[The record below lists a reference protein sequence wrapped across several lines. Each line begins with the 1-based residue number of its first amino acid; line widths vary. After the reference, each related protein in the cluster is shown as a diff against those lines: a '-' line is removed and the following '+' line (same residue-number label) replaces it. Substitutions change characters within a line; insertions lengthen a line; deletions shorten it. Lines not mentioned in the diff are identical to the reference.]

1 MQMKVT
7 KQSIPGPDRGDET
20 IQRKERDTRNSNKL
34 MDVNPNNIDL
44 LVATTKKVLQ
54 NYEVE
59 AERNTEMER
68 LLTKLDSV
76 RNTHQNCSRGKDGL
90 ASTNNI
96 EASGI
101 PKEKYQTILVN
112 KEAERHLTPSAST
125 PMEGKTREMLERAD
139 PLVPTVSDEAG
150 QERSMSLNMIP
161 PAQGQHQSK
170 HTLKK
175 EGSQFLPNHCY
186 DPIANEISGD
196 LYTLKN
202 QGSQVLRIVVL
213 AVNEEDV
220 PKGSMEMEISGA
232 TNLGLDSNLDT
243 NLARIGLDS
252 KESLNIPVMFP
263 MKDNR
268 NLAPKVEIL
277 WVIDRGK

>member
-1 MQMKVT
+1 M
-7 KQSIPGPDRGDET
+7 
-20 IQRKERDTRNSNKL
+20 
-34 MDVNPNNIDL
+34 
-44 LVATTKKVLQ
+44 
-54 NYEVE
+54 
-59 AERNTEMER
+59 
-68 LLTKLDSV
+68 
-76 RNTHQNCSRGKDGL
+76 
-90 ASTNNI
+90 
-96 EASGI
+96 
-101 PKEKYQTILVN
+101 N
-112 KEAERHLTPSAST
+112 KEAERHLTPSAPT
-125 PMEGKTREMLERAD
+125 PTEGKTREVLERAD

-277 WVIDRGK
+277 WVIDRGKQNQKINLLKMDQMKWKLKMKQRLIGCTLLPRKLMIKMRSKGEHDQKSASL